1 MMSRVQVWGSVAG
14 CCMLAGCMIGRTP
27 SKATLKQAIQ
37 PYIDADEV
45 AGAVACV
52 VDGERVRQT
61 VAFGFADREAE
72 RPMRTDTLFWI
83 ASMTKPVTACR
94 DDAAG

>member
-1 MMSRVQVWGSVAG
+1 
-14 CCMLAGCMIGRTP
+14 MLAGCMIGRTP

-52 VDGERVRQT
+52 VDGERVRQRM
-61 VAFGFADREAE
+61 AFGL
-72 RPMRTDTLFWI
+72 RT
-83 ASMTKPVTACR
+83 AKPNVRCVQTRCS
-94 DDAAG
+94 GSPQ